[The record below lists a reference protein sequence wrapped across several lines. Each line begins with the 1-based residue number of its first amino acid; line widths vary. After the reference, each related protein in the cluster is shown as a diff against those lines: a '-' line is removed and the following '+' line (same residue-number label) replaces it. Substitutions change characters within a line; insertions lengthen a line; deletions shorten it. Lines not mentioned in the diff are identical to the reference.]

1 MSWQAEGELVVGT
14 AWSRRHKGPQVL
26 IPALILGDCN
36 PGQVTLLHSSL
47 SVKNRRLILVML
59 LSCEMQGLEEVVCVK
74 SIQDVRAKCSYRV
87 FCPKIALLCI
97 ITAGSVHAASQRL
110 GLSFP

>member
-1 MSWQAEGELVVGT
+1 MVGT

>member
-1 MSWQAEGELVVGT
+1 
-14 AWSRRHKGPQVL
+14 
-26 IPALILGDCN
+26 
-36 PGQVTLLHSSL
+36 
-47 SVKNRRLILVML
+47 
-59 LSCEMQGLEEVVCVK
+59 MQGLEEVVCVK